1 MLKVIM
7 STPTYDKKKVR
18 KALLLAPIAGAL
30 GIMPFIFQLNLSIGQ
45 FLTIVSIAIVM
56 SYLFGLVLGG
66 PGYLLLNRLGYTDS
80 RYMIGYA
87 VVLII
92 LAPIVLDDI
101 YAMVAFGPPILL
113 AAAAFCYFRG
123 PAVEAAA

>member
-1 MLKVIM
+1 M

-30 GIMPFIFQLNLSIGQ
+30 GIMPFIFQLNLSTGQ
-45 FLTIVSIAIVM
+45 FLAVDSVVIVT
-56 SYLFGLVLGG
+56 SYLFGLVIGG
-66 PGYLLLNRLGYTDS
+66 PGYLLLKRLGLSGS
-80 RYMIGYA
+80 RYMMGYA
-87 VVLII
+87 VLLTI

-123 PAVEAAA
+123 PAVEAAAEA